1 MNRIIAALGRFL
13 VIGTTAFG
21 IAAIASVG
29 SHKGYWQGTIRAV
42 QTVDFNI
49 LSNTLPTKLSYA
61 LLKNNSE
68 ELQRTINSNY
78 GLFGIIV
85 TDCNRVI
92 WECPNQKILYMTK
105 SRRSWKDF
113 AQVDRLRYHP
123 FDLLRDPPPL
133 IAERGYDGAHDT
145 SWATIGTK
153 NKGNVIGRVYY
164 IRGIPPSFR
173 QDYIRWLSNPIS
185 MSGAHKYYALT
196 AALFVTGGIAA
207 WLFIEFLYFRK
218 KQKEDQAEQ
227 ERQQLQQTIDRTQ
240 GQLRE
245 QLEYGSRLI
254 SDKEQLAT
262 QLEQYEREQEGQ
274 VRLLHQTIAQMEQQS
289 LSAQVVEKSQAKT
302 QEDIQQREEAIAALQ
317 AQIAIYKQ
325 STQSVEALNQQLVEL
340 NEQLHSAQVEQE
352 SSTAQII
359 EEARASF
366 YADIQQREG
375 AITALQTQIATY
387 EQSTQSVEALNQ
399 QLVELNEQLHSAQV
413 EQESSTAQIIEETRA
428 SFYADIQQREEAI
441 TALQTQIAAYEQ
453 STQPIKVLN
462 QQLLEQ
468 EEQVKRLNE
477 TIIFQRDQQ
486 ALSAQVGEET
496 QTKLQADIR
505 RREEAIATLQC
516 QIAAYEKNSD
526 QSVQSIETLRQDL
539 AEAVQ
544 NVQHMNQEMND
555 LHKKFE
561 LKEQERQQGMK
572 QLLQRLRDEAE
583 EAKRREA
590 QAHSDREEV
599 ERSLSEI
606 RQQKA
611 ELELQLSDAEN
622 EDLNKFEKIILDNL
636 RTNNKSRSGQWIS
649 LPQMDVKR
657 GRLTRQF
664 VDCLLVSE
672 SCVVVIEAKNYS
684 GKIKAIGDPKST
696 LWQSHKLNGECVKI
710 ACGCKINPYKQV
722 SSYTDSVMSRLSREV
737 DRNLVKVYSMV
748 IFPDNADVSAISAEI
763 GGYCRVIPLKD
774 LTPAIKEIE
783 AIVSSRIN
791 NDQSRRSPQQISNLL
806 HGLPAS

>member
-387 EQSTQSVEALNQ
+387 EQSTQ
-399 QLVELNEQLHSAQV
+399 
-413 EQESSTAQIIEETRA
+413 
-428 SFYADIQQREEAI
+428 
-441 TALQTQIAAYEQ
+441 
-453 STQPIKVLN
+453 PIKVLN

>member
-317 AQIAIYKQ
+317 AQIAIYK
-325 STQSVEALNQQLVEL
+325 
-340 NEQLHSAQVEQE
+340 
-352 SSTAQII
+352 
-359 EEARASF
+359 
-366 YADIQQREG
+366 
-375 AITALQTQIATY
+375 
-387 EQSTQSVEALNQ
+387 QSTQSVEALNQ